1 MTSSPIVLQFRQ
13 SSYRE
18 FTNAAS
24 PLNQNPEKRFSKQDH
39 GGHGGGCDERPPPQA
54 GRRADGRVQAAEEPE
69 GRDHAALE
77 RVSSSSAQPVDRQ
90 VRIWAGQVRELSYD
104 VEDNIDRFMVR
115 VDLHH
120 PWFSGF
126 IGRCLNLLTTARAR
140 HRIAAD
146 IRGIKGRVKEVA
158 DRRDRYRVDDDV
170 SAVRRPG
177 GTTIDIDPH
186 LHGMYEDSARLVAV
200 GGPRAEL
207 CRLLVEQEGAAT
219 MDGQLKVVS
228 IVGIGGLGKTTLA
241 NVVYQQI
248 RGQFDCDAFVT
259 VSLKPDL
266 RRVLASLLRQVSKQ
280 SYSEVE
286 AWDVVELIDKI
297 RKILRDK
304 RYLIIVDDI
313 WDESAW
319 NCIKSVLVENKCSS
333 RVITT
338 TRIAGVAASC
348 SSSINGNIYKLNPLA
363 HDDSR
368 KLFHERIFGSE
379 DACHVELREISEKIM
394 RKCDGV
400 PLAIITI
407 ASLLSHKPKNIHE
420 WDTVN
425 KSIGSGLEKFP
436 NMENMRQILSISYYD
451 LPSHLKPCFLY
462 LSVYPE
468 DYTILS
474 DHLVR
479 RWISEGLVHG
489 SDVDTLYKVGFGYF
503 NDLINRSLI
512 QPQHVDSRGNVGA
525 CHVHDMVLDLITS
538 LSIEENFVTT
548 LDSHQPSDLSKKIH
562 RLSIQNNQ
570 EHHTMSLSML
580 SLSHVRSFIIF
591 PSATKLMPPLSR
603 FQVLRVL
610 DLEGCRDLVN
620 HHIDGVGNLFHLRYL
635 GLRDTNITKI
645 PKGVGNLYCL
655 QTLDLSQSG
664 IIDLPSTIVQLRKLV
679 CLYIETS
686 AKLPDGIGAM
696 KSLQVL
702 STVGVSNSPNFSKEL
717 GYLSDMRVLKIS
729 LSGTWDKNYEKHLLC
744 SLCKLTKIKE
754 ISIQSSGVPTKFIV
768 DLGWTPHNLQYFFG
782 NIPRLPEW
790 MNSSLSKL
798 STLIIT
804 LDKIQQEDL
813 GTLGNIPFL
822 NYLCVTVHK
831 IKKAEERLIIGTDHA
846 NFKCLSEFHIHNDS
860 LGIMFVEGAMPRLQ
874 TLEVTFQVREAKDEY
889 NNFEVGL
896 ENLHSI
902 KLVTIR
908 MHCSGS
914 SLVEVEEA
922 DAAMRKTS
930 HVNPK
935 HPRVDVITYY
945 EDEMIEDEEK
955 SQLDEEA
962 FKEQEII
969 LEKIGPWGGNTG
981 RKRDIKVAPRY
992 LRSMRICCGD
1002 VIDAFAFSYLD
1013 RNENLHETPL
1023 WGGVGGT
1030 IHTILLEP
1038 SEFLIEISGTFGP
1051 YGQFPSIIKSL
1062 MLVTNLRIYG
1072 PFGQLHGTPF
1082 HSRVKKNGSIV
1093 GFFGCSGEFLDAIG
1107 VYIHP

>member
-1 MTSSPIVLQFRQ
+1 MEVMAGAVTSALLYKLDAVLTDE
-13 SSYRE
+13 YRLQRSLRGE
-18 FTNAAS
+18 IMF
-24 PLNQNPEKRFSKQDH
+24 L
-39 GGHGGGCDERPPPQA
+39 
-54 GRRADGRVQAAEEPE
+54 RAELESMQ
-69 GRDHAALE
+69 AALE

-104 VEDNIDRFMVR
+104 VEDSIDRFMVR

-177 GTTIDIDPH
+177 GTTIDIDPR

-474 DHLVR
+474 DHLV
-479 RWISEGLVHG
+479 
-489 SDVDTLYKVGFGYF
+489 
-503 NDLINRSLI
+503 
-512 QPQHVDSRGNVGA
+512 
-525 CHVHDMVLDLITS
+525 
-538 LSIEENFVTT
+538 
-548 LDSHQPSDLSKKIH
+548 
-562 RLSIQNNQ
+562 
-570 EHHTMSLSML
+570 
-580 SLSHVRSFIIF
+580 
-591 PSATKLMPPLSR
+591 
-603 FQVLRVL
+603 
-610 DLEGCRDLVN
+610 
-620 HHIDGVGNLFHLRYL
+620 
-635 GLRDTNITKI
+635 
-645 PKGVGNLYCL
+645 
-655 QTLDLSQSG
+655 
-664 IIDLPSTIVQLRKLV
+664 
-679 CLYIETS
+679 
-686 AKLPDGIGAM
+686 
-696 KSLQVL
+696 
-702 STVGVSNSPNFSKEL
+702 
-717 GYLSDMRVLKIS
+717 
-729 LSGTWDKNYEKHLLC
+729 
-744 SLCKLTKIKE
+744 
-754 ISIQSSGVPTKFIV
+754 
-768 DLGWTPHNLQYFFG
+768 
-782 NIPRLPEW
+782 
-790 MNSSLSKL
+790 
-798 STLIIT
+798 
-804 LDKIQQEDL
+804 
-813 GTLGNIPFL
+813 
-822 NYLCVTVHK
+822 
-831 IKKAEERLIIGTDHA
+831 
-846 NFKCLSEFHIHNDS
+846 
-860 LGIMFVEGAMPRLQ
+860 
-874 TLEVTFQVREAKDEY
+874 
-889 NNFEVGL
+889 
-896 ENLHSI
+896 
-902 KLVTIR
+902 
-908 MHCSGS
+908 
-914 SLVEVEEA
+914 
-922 DAAMRKTS
+922 
-930 HVNPK
+930 
-935 HPRVDVITYY
+935 
-945 EDEMIEDEEK
+945 
-955 SQLDEEA
+955 
-962 FKEQEII
+962 
-969 LEKIGPWGGNTG
+969 
-981 RKRDIKVAPRY
+981 
-992 LRSMRICCGD
+992 
-1002 VIDAFAFSYLD
+1002 
-1013 RNENLHETPL
+1013 
-1023 WGGVGGT
+1023 
-1030 IHTILLEP
+1030 
-1038 SEFLIEISGTFGP
+1038 
-1051 YGQFPSIIKSL
+1051 
-1062 MLVTNLRIYG
+1062 
-1072 PFGQLHGTPF
+1072 
-1082 HSRVKKNGSIV
+1082 
-1093 GFFGCSGEFLDAIG
+1093 
-1107 VYIHP
+1107 

>member
-1 MTSSPIVLQFRQ
+1 MEVMAGAVL
-13 SSYRE
+13 SALLHKLDAVLTDEYRLQRSLRGE
-18 FTNAAS
+18 IMF
-24 PLNQNPEKRFSKQDH
+24 L
-39 GGHGGGCDERPPPQA
+39 
-54 GRRADGRVQAAEEPE
+54 RAELESMQ
-69 GRDHAALE
+69 AALE
-77 RVSSSSAQPVDRQ
+77 RVSSPSAQPVDRQ

-104 VEDNIDRFMVR
+104 VEDSIDRFMVR

-120 PWFSGF
+120 PGFSGF
-126 IGRCLNLLTTARAR
+126 IGRCLSLLTTARVR
-140 HRIAAD
+140 HRIATD
-146 IRGIKGRVKEVA
+146 IRGIRGLVKEVA
-158 DRRDRYRVDDDV
+158 DRRGRYRVDDGAF
-170 SAVRRPG
+170 AVRRPAG
-177 GTTIDIDPH
+177 ATVDPR

-207 CRLLVEQEGAAT
+207 CRLLVEQEGAGT

-228 IVGIGGLGKTTLA
+228 IVGVGGLGKTTLA

-248 RGQFDCDAFVT
+248 RGRFDCDAFVT

-266 RRVLASLLRQVSKQ
+266 RRVLGSLLRQVSKQ

-297 RKILRDK
+297 RQVLQDK

-319 NCIKSVLVENKCSS
+319 NCIKTVLVENNCSS

-348 SSSINGNIYKLNPLA
+348 SSSIDGNIYKLNPLG
-363 HDDSR
+363 HDDSK

-379 DACHVELREISEKIM
+379 DGCHVKLREISQKII

-407 ASLLSHKPKNIHE
+407 ASLLSHKSKNIHE

-468 DYTILS
+468 DYAILS
-474 DHLVR
+474 DHL
-479 RWISEGLVHG
+479 
-489 SDVDTLYKVGFGYF
+489 
-503 NDLINRSLI
+503 
-512 QPQHVDSRGNVGA
+512 
-525 CHVHDMVLDLITS
+525 
-538 LSIEENFVTT
+538 
-548 LDSHQPSDLSKKIH
+548 
-562 RLSIQNNQ
+562 
-570 EHHTMSLSML
+570 
-580 SLSHVRSFIIF
+580 
-591 PSATKLMPPLSR
+591 
-603 FQVLRVL
+603 
-610 DLEGCRDLVN
+610 
-620 HHIDGVGNLFHLRYL
+620 
-635 GLRDTNITKI
+635 
-645 PKGVGNLYCL
+645 
-655 QTLDLSQSG
+655 
-664 IIDLPSTIVQLRKLV
+664 LRKLV

-686 AKLPDGIGAM
+686 VRLPDGIGAM

-702 STVGVSNSPNFSKEL
+702 STVGVGASPNFSKEL
-717 GYLSDMRVLKIS
+717 GYLTDLRILKIS

-768 DLGWTPHNLQYFFG
+768 DLGWTPHNLRYFFG

-790 MNSSLSKL
+790 MNSSLSEL

-822 NYLCVTVHK
+822 HYLCVTVHK

-896 ENLHSI
+896 ENLHSV

-908 MHCSGS
+908 MHCCGS
-914 SLVEVEEA
+914 SLIEVEEA
-922 DAAMRKTS
+922 GAAMRKTS
-930 HVNPK
+930 YVNPK
-935 HPRVDVITYY
+935 HPRVDVIRYY

-992 LRSMRICCGD
+992 LRSVRICCGD

-1013 RNENLHETPL
+1013 KNENLHETPL

-1038 SEFLIEISGTFGP
+1038 SELVLEISGTFGP

-1062 MLVTNLRIYG
+1062 MLVTNLRTYG

-1082 HSRVKKNGSIV
+1082 HSRVKKNGTIV

>member
-1 MTSSPIVLQFRQ
+1 MEVMAGAVL
-13 SSYRE
+13 SALLHKLDAVLTDEYRLQRSLRGE
-18 FTNAAS
+18 IMF
-24 PLNQNPEKRFSKQDH
+24 L
-39 GGHGGGCDERPPPQA
+39 
-54 GRRADGRVQAAEEPE
+54 RAELESMQ
-69 GRDHAALE
+69 AALE
-77 RVSSSSAQPVDRQ
+77 RVSSPSAQPVDRQ

-104 VEDNIDRFMVR
+104 VEDSIDRFMVR

-120 PWFSGF
+120 PGFSGF
-126 IGRCLNLLTTARAR
+126 IGRCLSLLTTARVR
-140 HRIAAD
+140 HRIATD
-146 IRGIKGRVKEVA
+146 IRGIRGLVKEVA
-158 DRRDRYRVDDDV
+158 DRRGRYRVDDGAF
-170 SAVRRPG
+170 AVRRPAG
-177 GTTIDIDPH
+177 ATVDPR

-207 CRLLVEQEGAAT
+207 CRLLVEQEGAGT

-228 IVGIGGLGKTTLA
+228 IVGVGGLGKTTLA

-248 RGQFDCDAFVT
+248 RGRFDCDAFVT

-266 RRVLASLLRQVSKQ
+266 RRVLGSLLRQVSKQ

-297 RKILRDK
+297 RQVLQDK

-319 NCIKSVLVENKCSS
+319 NCIKTVLVENNCSS

-348 SSSINGNIYKLNPLA
+348 SSSIDGNIYKLNPLG
-363 HDDSR
+363 HDDSK

-379 DACHVELREISEKIM
+379 DGCHVKLREISQKII

-407 ASLLSHKPKNIHE
+407 ASLLSHKSKNIHE

-468 DYTILS
+468 DYAILS

-479 RWISEGLVHG
+479 RWIAEGFVHG

-503 NDLINRSLI
+503 NDLINRSLV

-525 CHVHDMVLDLITS
+525 CRVHDMVLDLITS
-538 LSIEENFVTT
+538 LSTEENFVTT

-570 EHHTMSLSML
+570 ETNTMSLSMV

-610 DLEGCRDLVN
+610 DLEGCRDLEN
-620 HHIDGVGNLFHLRYL
+620 HHLHGVGNLFHLRYL
-635 GLRDTNITKI
+635 GLRDTNITKL
-645 PKGVGNLYCL
+645 PKGVGYLYCL

-686 AKLPDGIGAM
+686 VRLPDGIGAM

-702 STVGVSNSPNFSKEL
+702 STVGAGASPNFSKEL
-717 GYLSDMRVLKIS
+717 GYLTDLRILKIS

-768 DLGWTPHNLQYFFG
+768 DLGWTPHNLRYFFG

-790 MNSSLSKL
+790 MNSSLSEL

-822 NYLCVTVHK
+822 HYLCVTVHK

-896 ENLHSI
+896 ENLHSV

-908 MHCSGS
+908 MHCCGS
-914 SLVEVEEA
+914 SLIEVEEA
-922 DAAMRKTS
+922 GAAMRKTS
-930 HVNPK
+930 YVNPK
-935 HPRVDVITYY
+935 HPRVDVIRYY

-992 LRSMRICCGD
+992 LRSVRICCGD

-1013 RNENLHETPL
+1013 KNENLHETPL

-1038 SEFLIEISGTFGP
+1038 SELVLEISGTFGP

-1062 MLVTNLRIYG
+1062 MLVTNLRTYG

-1082 HSRVKKNGSIV
+1082 HSRVKKNGTIV